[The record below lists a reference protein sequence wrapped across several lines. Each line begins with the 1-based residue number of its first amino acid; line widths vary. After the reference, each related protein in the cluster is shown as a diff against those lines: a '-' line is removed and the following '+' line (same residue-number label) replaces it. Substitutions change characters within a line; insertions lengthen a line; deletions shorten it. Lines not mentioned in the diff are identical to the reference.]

1 MARHDGLSAA
11 VVVVGGGTAGCALA
25 ARLAAAGRDVLVLE
39 AGPDPGPLGAGNWP
53 ADLLDATTLATSHD
67 WGYGGPAADG
77 RHLSFERAR
86 VLGGCSAH
94 NGSTMSVGWHGDH
107 AELPTGWTADDLA
120 PARARA
126 TAQTRVVQPP
136 DHLVQPFQHA
146 FLDACA
152 ATGMQ
157 RTDDLLDP
165 RGGAGVSVSP
175 VNIVDGTRFNSAVAY
190 LDEVRHLPNLRIVG
204 DCLVDRVELRAGA
217 VAAVH
222 ALRGTES
229 ISVHAD
235 CVVLA
240 AGAYGTPAVLL
251 RSGIGPA
258 AHLRSLDIPV
268 LVELPGVGSTLQDH
282 PVVRLEWAATPLLVE
297 HLAGFAAE
305 HGFLPEEQ
313 CVAKASSGLGRD
325 GAPYDCHVFPWV
337 EPDPTHTWRCV
348 LPIGLLRPHSSGTVR
363 LDDRDP
369 ATAPRIDHG
378 YLSHHDDARRLVA
391 PLAWLAELVRTPA
404 LTPYLGAPLRL
415 PELDTAHTAG
425 DGPGDGLVDW
435 ARRHHEHY
443 WHPTGGACLGGD
455 GDPLAVCDARAGVR
469 GVTGL
474 YVADASLFP
483 RAPRATP
490 ALAVTT
496 IGEHVAGLLLADAA
510 TGATT

>member
-1 MARHDGLSAA
+1 MAQRDGLSAE

-25 ARLAAAGRDVLVLE
+25 ARLAAAGRDVLLLE
-39 AGPDPGPLGAGNWP
+39 AGPDPGPLDAGGWP

-107 AELPTGWTADDLA
+107 VELPAGWSADDLA
-120 PARARA
+120 PARSRA

-136 DHLVQPFQHA
+136 DHHVQPFQHA
-146 FLDACA
+146 FLDACLA
-152 ATGMQ
+152 AGVE

-165 RGGAGVSVSP
+165 YGGVGVSVSP
-175 VNIVDGTRFNSAVAY
+175 VNIVDGVRFNTAVAY
-190 LDEVRHLPNLRIVG
+190 LDEVRQLPNLRIVG
-204 DCLVDRVELRAGA
+204 DCLVDRVELSAGA
-217 VAAVH
+217 VTAVH
-222 ALRGTES
+222 AVRSGEA
-229 ISVHAD
+229 VRVGAE

-240 AGAYGTPAVLL
+240 AGAYGTPATLL

-258 AHLRSLDIPV
+258 AHLRSLEIPV
-268 LVELPGVGSTLQDH
+268 RVDLPGVGSTLQDH
-282 PVVRLEWAATPLLVE
+282 PVVRLEWAATPLLAE
-297 HLAGFAAE
+297 HLAAFAAE

-313 CVAKASSGLGRD
+313 CVAKVASGLAHD

-337 EPDPTHTWRCV
+337 EPDPAHTWRCV
-348 LPIGLLRPHSSGTVR
+348 VPIGLLRPESFGTVR
-363 LDDRDP
+363 LVDRHP
-369 ATAPRIDHG
+369 ATDPLIDHG
-378 YLSHHDDARRLVA
+378 YLAHPDDARRLVA
-391 PLAWLAELVRTPA
+391 RLAWLTELVRGPA
-404 LTPYLGAPLRL
+404 FAHYLGAPLRH
-415 PELDTAHTAG
+415 PELDDAASG
-425 DGPGDGLVDW
+425 ADRRVEW
-435 ARRHHEHY
+435 ARRRHEHY
-443 WHPTGGACLGGD
+443 WHPTGGACLGSD
-455 GDPLAVCDARAGVR
+455 DDLLAVCDARAAVR

-490 ALAVTT
+490 ALPVTT
-496 IGEHVAGLLLADAA
+496 MGEHVAGLLLAETN